1 MKILLFAAARQRVGA
16 SSVDLIV
23 DAPITV
29 GDLRA
34 AFVASFPD
42 MAGLVNSSRFAVDQK
57 FVDDQAVVTGN
68 EEIAFIPPVSG
79 G

>member
-16 SSVDLIV
+16 STIELSIQPPVSI
-23 DAPITV
+23 A
-29 GDLRA
+29 GLRE
-34 AFVASFPD
+34 AFVAAYPD
-42 MAGLVNSSRFAVDQK
+42 MAGLIASSRFAVDQK
-57 FVDDQAVVTGN
+57 FVDDEAVVAGH